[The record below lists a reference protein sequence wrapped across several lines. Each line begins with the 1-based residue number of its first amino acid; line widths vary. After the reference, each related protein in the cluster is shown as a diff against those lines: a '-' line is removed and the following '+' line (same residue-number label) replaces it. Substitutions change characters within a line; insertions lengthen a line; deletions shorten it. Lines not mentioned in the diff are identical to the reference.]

1 MNTAIIGAGASGLSL
16 ALMLDGDVSIFE
28 QTGRTGGHCH
38 ATIRDG
44 WTFDRGPHIM
54 FSRDQEVLDF
64 MIASLDGNVHLSR
77 RNNRVFVDGRMVKY
91 PLENDLAGLGL
102 EARSRCLLTYL
113 FNEHAGLAENPA
125 NLDEWFVGN
134 FGDGMTDLY
143 FRPYNEKI
151 WNVALRDLSMSWSE
165 RIPSPPP
172 EDVVKGALGVST
184 EGYLHQLNYH
194 YPLEGG
200 YQAITEAWTTML
212 PRGVLHLDTT
222 VLSVIKNGTGVDV
235 TTNAGTEHF
244 DRVVSTA
251 PMASLLTMI
260 ANVPASIRDLV
271 TSLRVNPIDV
281 ITLGYRGDDPN
292 KFTAVYFADEKY
304 LPNRVSSPSVFSP
317 RNAPDGCFSLQAE
330 ITFPPGSGYL
340 EIAEDALVAH
350 VHEGFVSAGLVDPA
364 SEPIF
369 RDVQRLEFAYVVY
382 TNGYEEAVA
391 SVREWAQSAGVTIH
405 GRFGSFDYLNV
416 DGCVRRSQEL
426 ATVLNGRTTPL
437 PSVGSLDRAT

>member
-16 ALMLDGDVSIFE
+16 ALMLDGDVTIFE
-28 QTGRTGGHCH
+28 QSDRTGGHCH
-38 ATIRDG
+38 STVRDG

-54 FSRDQEVLDF
+54 FSRDKDVLDF
-64 MIASLDGNVHLSR
+64 MIASLGDNIHQSR
-77 RNNRVFVDGRMVKY
+77 RNNRIFVDGRMVKY
-91 PLENDLAGLGL
+91 PLENDLASLTL
-102 EARSRCLLTYL
+102 EVRTRCLLDYL
-113 FNEHAGLAENPA
+113 FNDSAQSAVNPS

-134 FGDGMTDLY
+134 FGAGMTDLY

-194 YPLEGG
+194 YPLVGG
-200 YQAITEAWTTML
+200 YQAITDAWTQL
-212 PRGVLHLDTT
+212 IPRGSLRLDTNVT
-222 VLSVIKNGTGVDV
+222 SVVKSGHGVDV
-235 TTNAGTEHF
+235 TTSAGTEHF

-251 PMASLLTMI
+251 PMASLLTLV
-260 ANVPASIRDLV
+260 ADVPAPIRDAV

-292 KFTAVYFADEKY
+292 KFTAVYFPDESY

-317 RNAPDGCFSLQAE
+317 RNAPDSCFSLQAE
-330 ITFPPGSGYL
+330 ITFPPGDDYL
-340 EIAEDALVAH
+340 KISDEALVAH
-350 VHEGFVSAGLVDPA
+350 VHEGFVSAGLVEANCDPV
-364 SEPIF
+364 F
-369 RDVQRLEFAYVVY
+369 RDVRRLEFAYVVY
-382 TNGYEEAVA
+382 TSGYEDAVA
-391 SVREWAQSAGVTIH
+391 TVREWAKSVGITIH

-426 ATVLNGRTTPL
+426 ASELNGRSTPL
-437 PSVGSLDRAT
+437 PEVA

>member
-16 ALMLDGDVSIFE
+16 ALMLDGDVTIFE
-28 QTGRTGGHCH
+28 QSERTGGHCH

-54 FSRDQEVLDF
+54 FSRDKDVLDF
-64 MIASLDGNVHLSR
+64 MIASLGDNVHQSR
-77 RNNRVFVDGRMVKY
+77 RNNRVYVDERMVKY
-91 PLENDLAGLGL
+91 PLENDLASLSL
-102 EARSRCLLTYL
+102 DARARCLLDYL
-113 FNEHAGLAENPA
+113 FNEHSELAANPL

-134 FGDGMTDLY
+134 FGEGMTDLY
-143 FRPYNEKI
+143 FRPYNEKV
-151 WNVALRDLSMSWSE
+151 WNVPLRDLSMSWSE

-172 EDVVKGALGVST
+172 ADVVKGALGVAT

-194 YPLEGG
+194 YPLVGG
-200 YQAITEAWTTML
+200 YQSITDAWTKLL
-212 PRGVLHLDTT
+212 PRGSLRLDTT
-222 VLSVIKNGTGVDV
+222 VTSVMKSAHGSDV
-235 TTNAGTEHF
+235 TTSAGTEHF
-244 DRVVSTA
+244 DRVISTA
-251 PMASLLTMI
+251 PMTSLLTMV
-260 ANVPASIRDLV
+260 NDVPASVRDAV

-292 KFTAVYFADEKY
+292 KFTAVYFADESY

-330 ITFPPGSGYL
+330 ITFPPGDDYL
-340 EIAEDALVAH
+340 TIDDATLIAH
-350 VHEGFVSAGLVDPA
+350 VHEGFISSGLVEA
-364 SEPIF
+364 GCELVF

-382 TNGYEEAVA
+382 TNGYEDAVA
-391 SVREWAQSAGVTIH
+391 TVREWAQSLGITIH

-426 ATVLNGRTTPL
+426 ATELNGRSTPL
-437 PSVGSLDRAT
+437 PSVA

>member
-16 ALMLDGDVSIFE
+16 ALMLDGDVTIFE
-28 QTGRTGGHCH
+28 QSDRTGGHCH

-54 FSRDQEVLDF
+54 FSRDKDVLDF
-64 MIASLDGNVHLSR
+64 MIASLGGNVHQSR

-91 PLENDLAGLGL
+91 PLENDLASLDI
-102 EARSRCLLTYL
+102 EARARCLLDYL
-113 FNEHAGLAENPA
+113 FNESASLAASPA

-134 FGDGMTDLY
+134 FGEGMTDLY
-143 FRPYNEKI
+143 FRPYNEKV
-151 WNVALRDLSMSWSE
+151 WNIALRELSMTWSE

-194 YPLEGG
+194 YPLVGG
-200 YQAITEAWTTML
+200 YQAITDAWTRRIPDGSL
-212 PRGVLHLDTT
+212 RLDTT
-222 VLSVIKNGTGVDV
+222 VTAIVKSGDGIDV
-235 TTNAGTEHF
+235 TTDTGTEHF

-251 PMASLLTMI
+251 PMNSLPTMI
-260 ANVPASIRDLV
+260 ADVPTSIRDAI

-281 ITLGYRGDDPN
+281 VTLGYRGEDRH
-292 KFTAVYFADEKY
+292 KFSAVYFADGRY

-330 ITFPPGSGYL
+330 ITFPPGDGYL
-340 EIAEDALVAH
+340 TISDDELIAH
-350 VHEGFVSAGLVDPA
+350 VHEGFVSSGLV
-364 SEPIF
+364 EPDCEPVF
-369 RDVQRLEFAYVVY
+369 RDVQRLEHAYVVY
-382 TNGYEEAVA
+382 TNGYEDAVTL
-391 SVREWAQSAGVTIH
+391 VREWARDVGVTIH

-426 ATVLNGRTTPL
+426 ASKLNGRTTPL
-437 PSVGSLDRAT
+437 PSIA

>member
-16 ALMLDGDVSIFE
+16 ALMLDGDVTIFE
-28 QTGRTGGHCH
+28 QSDRTGGHCH

-54 FSRDQEVLDF
+54 FSRDKDVLDF
-64 MIASLDGNVHLSR
+64 MIASLGDNIHQSR
-77 RNNRVFVDGRMVKY
+77 RNNRVFVEGRMVKY
-91 PLENDLAGLGL
+91 PLENDLASL
-102 EARSRCLLTYL
+102 ELDVRARCLVDYL
-113 FNEHAGLAENPA
+113 FNDQSRLAENPS
-125 NLDEWFVGN
+125 NLDEWFVGH
-134 FGDGMTDLY
+134 FGEGMTDLY

-151 WNVALRDLSMSWSE
+151 WNVPLRDLSMSWSE

-172 EDVVKGALGVST
+172 EDVVKGALGVAT

-194 YPLEGG
+194 YPLVGG
-200 YQAITEAWTTML
+200 YQAITDAWTEL
-212 PRGVLHLDTT
+212 VPRGSLRLDTT
-222 VLSVIKNGTGVDV
+222 VRSVLKRGDGVDV

-251 PMASLLTMI
+251 PMASLLTMVDD
-260 ANVPASIRDLV
+260 VPTSIRDAV
-271 TSLRVNPIDV
+271 SSLRVNPIDV
-281 ITLGYRGDDPN
+281 ITLGYRGTDRN
-292 KFTAVYFADEKY
+292 KFTAVYFADKSY

-330 ITFPPGSGYL
+330 ITFPPGDDYL
-340 EIAEDALVAH
+340 EIADETLIAH
-350 VHEGFVSAGLVDPA
+350 VHEGFVSSGLVEPE
-364 SEPIF
+364 SEPVF

-382 TNGYEEAVA
+382 TKGYEDAVA
-391 SVREWAQSAGVTIH
+391 SVREWAQSVGVTIH

-426 ATVLNGRTTPL
+426 ASELNGRVTPL
-437 PSVGSLDRAT
+437 PSVA

>member
-16 ALMLDGDVSIFE
+16 ALMLDGDVTIFE
-28 QTGRTGGHCH
+28 ASERTGGHCH

-64 MIASLDGNVHLSR
+64 MIASLGDNVHQSR

-91 PLENDLAGLGL
+91 PLENDLAGLTL
-102 EARSRCLLTYL
+102 DARSHCLLDYL
-113 FNEHAGLAENPA
+113 FNEHSDLAESPA

-134 FGDGMTDLY
+134 FGSGMTDLY

-151 WNVALRDLSMSWSE
+151 WNVPLRELSMSWSE

-172 EDVVKGALGVST
+172 EDVGKGALGVPT

-194 YPLEGG
+194 YPLVGG
-200 YQAITEAWTTML
+200 YQAITDAWTRL
-212 PRGVLHLDTT
+212 IPASSLRLNTT
-222 VLSVIKNGTGVDV
+222 VTSVTKRGAVIDV
-235 TTNAGTEHF
+235 TTRGGTEHF

-251 PMASLLTMI
+251 PMTSLLTMV
-260 ANVPASIRDLV
+260 NDVPSSIRDAV
-271 TSLRVNPIDV
+271 SSLRVNPIDV
-281 ITLGYRGDDPN
+281 ITLGYRGTDPN
-292 KFTAVYFADEKY
+292 KFTAVYFADEGY

-330 ITFPPGSGYL
+330 ITFPPGDGYL
-340 EIAEDALVAH
+340 AVADEDLIAH
-350 VHEGFVSAGLVDPA
+350 VHEGFVSSGLVE
-364 SEPIF
+364 SGCEPVF

-382 TNGYEEAVA
+382 TNGYEDAVA
-391 SVREWAQSAGVTIH
+391 LVREWARGVGVSIH

-426 ATVLNGRTTPL
+426 ASELNGRATPL
-437 PSVGSLDRAT
+437 PNAA

>member
-16 ALMLDGDVSIFE
+16 ALMLDGDVTIFE
-28 QTGRTGGHCH
+28 RSERTGGHCH

-54 FSRDQEVLDF
+54 FSRDKDVLDF
-64 MIASLDGNVHLSR
+64 MIASLGDNVHQSR

-91 PLENDLAGLGL
+91 PLENDLASLTL
-102 EARSRCLLTYL
+102 ETRTRCLLDYL
-113 FNEHAGLAENPA
+113 FNDHSALAESPS

-134 FGDGMTDLY
+134 FGQGMTDLY
-143 FRPYNEKI
+143 FRPSNEKI

-172 EDVVKGALGVST
+172 EDVVKGSLGVAT

-194 YPLEGG
+194 YPLVGG
-200 YQAITEAWTTML
+200 YQAITDAWTTL
-212 PRGVLHLDTT
+212 VPRGSLRLNSTVTSVVKSGQGIDLTT
-222 VLSVIKNGTGVDV
+222 AV
-235 TTNAGTEHF
+235 GTEHF

-251 PMASLLTMI
+251 PMASLLTMV
-260 ANVPASIRDLV
+260 NDVPASIRDAV
-271 TSLRVNPIDV
+271 ASLRVNPIDV
-281 ITLGYRGDDPN
+281 ITLGYRGDDRN
-292 KFTAVYFADEKY
+292 KFTAVYFADESY

-330 ITFPPGSGYL
+330 ITFPPGDDYL
-340 EIAEDALVAH
+340 KIGDDELVAH
-350 VHEGFVSAGLVDPA
+350 VHEGFVSSGLV
-364 SEPIF
+364 EPDCERVF
-369 RDVQRLEFAYVVY
+369 CDVQRLEFAYVVY
-382 TNGYEEAVA
+382 TNGYEDAVA
-391 SVREWAQSAGVTIH
+391 LVREWAQNVGITIH

-426 ATVLNGRTTPL
+426 ASELNGRVTPL
-437 PSVGSLDRAT
+437 PSVA

>member
-16 ALMLDGDVSIFE
+16 ALMLDGDVTIFE
-28 QTGRTGGHCH
+28 QSERTGGHCH

-54 FSRDQEVLDF
+54 FSRDKDVLDF
-64 MIASLDGNVHLSR
+64 MIASLGDNVHQSR
-77 RNNRVFVDGRMVKY
+77 RNNRVFVDGRLVKY
-91 PLENDLAGLGL
+91 PLENDLASLTL
-102 EARSRCLLTYL
+102 ETRTRCLLDYL
-113 FNEHAGLAENPA
+113 FNDQSQLAESPS

-134 FGDGMTDLY
+134 FGEGMTDLY

-194 YPLEGG
+194 YPLVGG
-200 YQAITEAWTTML
+200 YQAITDAWTKLL
-212 PRGVLHLDTT
+212 PRDCIRLGTT
-222 VLSVIKNGTGVDV
+222 VVSVVKRDPGVDV
-235 TTNAGTEHF
+235 TTNDGTEHF

-251 PMASLLTMI
+251 PMTSLLTMVSK
-260 ANVPASIRDLV
+260 VPTSIRHAV
-271 TSLRVNPIDV
+271 ASLRVNPIDV
-281 ITLGYRGDDPN
+281 ITLGYRGNDTN
-292 KFTAVYFADEKY
+292 RFTAVYFADKSY

-330 ITFPPGSGYL
+330 ITFPPGDGYL
-340 EIAEDALVAH
+340 KIADDELVAH
-350 VHEGFVSAGLVDPA
+350 VHGGFVSSGLV
-364 SEPIF
+364 EPGTEPVF
-369 RDVQRLEFAYVVY
+369 RDIQRLEFAYVVY
-382 TNGYEEAVA
+382 TNGYEDAVA
-391 SVREWAQSAGVTIH
+391 SVREWAQNAGITIH

-416 DGCVRRSQEL
+416 DGCVRKSQEL
-426 ATVLNGRTTPL
+426 ASELNGRVTPL
-437 PSVGSLDRAT
+437 PSIA

>member
-16 ALMLDGDVSIFE
+16 ALMLDGDVTIFE
-28 QTGRTGGHCH
+28 QSECAGGHCH

-64 MIASLDGNVHLSR
+64 MIASLGDNVHQSR

-91 PLENDLAGLGL
+91 PLENDLASLTL
-102 EARSRCLLTYL
+102 EARTRCLLGYL
-113 FNEHAGLAENPA
+113 FNDHSRLAENPS

-134 FGDGMTDLY
+134 FGEGMTDLY

-151 WNVALRDLSMSWSE
+151 WNVPLRNLSMSWSE

-172 EDVVKGALGVST
+172 EDVVKGALGVAT

-194 YPLEGG
+194 YPLVGG
-200 YQAITEAWTTML
+200 YQAITDAWTRLL
-212 PRGVLHLDTT
+212 PQGTLRLDTAVT
-222 VLSVIKNGTGVDV
+222 SVMRSGHGIDV
-235 TTNAGTEHF
+235 TASTGIEHF

-251 PMASLLTMI
+251 PMTSLLTLVG
-260 ANVPASIRDLV
+260 NVPSSIRDAV
-271 TSLRVNPIDV
+271 ASLRVNPIDV
-281 ITLGYRGDDPN
+281 ITLGYRGEDRN
-292 KFTAVYFADEKY
+292 KFTAVYFADASY

-330 ITFPPGSGYL
+330 ITFAPGNDYL
-340 EIAEDALVAH
+340 EMTDEELIAH
-350 VHEGFVSAGLVDPA
+350 VHEGFIASGLV
-364 SEPIF
+364 EPGSQPVF

-382 TNGYEEAVA
+382 TNGYQDAVTT
-391 SVREWAQSAGVTIH
+391 VREWAQSVGITIH

-426 ATVLNGRTTPL
+426 ASELNGRLTPL
-437 PSVGSLDRAT
+437 PSVA

>member
-16 ALMLDGDVSIFE
+16 ALMLDGDVTIFE
-28 QTGRTGGHCH
+28 QSDRTGGHCH

-54 FSRDQEVLDF
+54 FSRDKDVLDF
-64 MIASLDGNVHLSR
+64 MIASLGDNVHQSR
-77 RNNRVFVDGRMVKY
+77 RNNRVFVEGRMVKY
-91 PLENDLAGLGL
+91 PLENDLASLTL
-102 EARSRCLLTYL
+102 EARSRCLLDYL
-113 FNEHAGLAENPA
+113 FNDQSRLAENPS

-134 FGDGMTDLY
+134 FGEGMTDLY

-172 EDVVKGALGVST
+172 EDVVKGALGVVT

-194 YPLEGG
+194 YPLVGG
-200 YQAITEAWTTML
+200 YQAITDAWTEL
-212 PRGVLHLDTT
+212 VPRGFLRLDTT
-222 VLSVIKNGTGVDV
+222 VRSVVKRDHGVDV
-235 TTNAGTEHF
+235 TTNTGTEHF

-251 PMASLLTMI
+251 PMVSLLTMVDH
-260 ANVPASIRDLV
+260 VPASIRDAV
-271 TSLRVNPIDV
+271 ASLRVNPIDV
-281 ITLGYRGDDPN
+281 ITLGYRGTDRN
-292 KFTAVYFADEKY
+292 KFTAVYFADDSY

-330 ITFPPGSGYL
+330 ITFPPGNDYL
-340 EIAEDALVAH
+340 KIADEALITH
-350 VHEGFVSAGLVDPA
+350 VHEGFVSSGLVEPD
-364 SEPIF
+364 SEPIV

-382 TNGYEEAVA
+382 TKGYEDSVA
-391 SVREWAQSAGVTIH
+391 LVREWAQSAGVTIH

-426 ATVLNGRTTPL
+426 ASELNRRLTPL
-437 PSVGSLDRAT
+437 PSVA

>member
-16 ALMLDGDVSIFE
+16 ALMLDGDVTIFE
-28 QTGRTGGHCH
+28 QSDRTGGHCH

-54 FSRDQEVLDF
+54 FSRDKDVLDF
-64 MIASLDGNVHLSR
+64 MIASLGDNVHQSR
-77 RNNRVFVDGRMVKY
+77 RNNRVFVEGRMVKY
-91 PLENDLAGLGL
+91 PLENDLASLDL
-102 EARSRCLLTYL
+102 EARARCLLDYL
-113 FNEHAGLAENPA
+113 FNDQSRLAEKPS

-134 FGDGMTDLY
+134 FGEGMTDLY

-172 EDVVKGALGVST
+172 EDVVKGALGVAT

-194 YPLEGG
+194 YPLVGG
-200 YQAITEAWTTML
+200 YQAITDAWTEL
-212 PRGVLHLDTT
+212 VPRGSLRLDTT
-222 VLSVIKNGTGVDV
+222 VKSIVKLGDGIDV
-235 TTNAGTEHF
+235 TTNAGTERF
-244 DRVVSTA
+244 DRIVSTA
-251 PMASLLTMI
+251 PMASLLTMVDD
-260 ANVPASIRDLV
+260 VPASIRDAV
-271 TSLRVNPIDV
+271 ASLRVNPIDV
-281 ITLGYRGDDPN
+281 ITLGYRGTDRN
-292 KFTAVYFADEKY
+292 KFTAVYFADESY

-330 ITFPPGSGYL
+330 ITFPPGDDYL
-340 EIAEDALVAH
+340 KIADEALVAH
-350 VHEGFVSAGLVDPA
+350 VHEGFVSSGLVEPE

-369 RDVQRLEFAYVVY
+369 RDVQRLEYAYVVY
-382 TNGYEEAVA
+382 TNGYEDAVA
-391 SVREWAQSAGVTIH
+391 SVREWAQGVGITIH

-426 ATVLNGRTTPL
+426 ASELNGRVTPL
-437 PSVGSLDRAT
+437 PSVA